1 MITLEKIPFTSVA
14 GQPLT
19 LYLWQTD
26 APCRG
31 VIQLVHGMAEHIAR
45 YDRLARALCA
55 AGYTVAG
62 HSHLGH
68 GEDALRCRKGY
79 MRCASCSM
87 PSATIRRTRALMR
100 SKS

>member
-31 VIQLVHGMAEHIAR
+31 VIQLVHGMAEHIAQIGR
-45 YDRLARALCA
+45 
-55 AGYTVAG
+55 
-62 HSHLGH
+62 
-68 GEDALRCRKGY
+68 
-79 MRCASCSM
+79 ASC
-87 PSATIRRTRALMR
+87 RERV
-100 SKS
+100 